1 MDYSKNGIK
10 KKKRQIRSSVPKA
23 EKKLNFTIFRVVV
36 ISILLVAVAGV
47 SAGIGGVKGVIDS
60 APEVTVDEV
69 APQAFKSYLYSED
82 GALARELV
90 ETGSNRIEVDISEMS
105 LYLQNSF
112 IALEDERFREHNGI
126 DLQGIMRAFVV
137 GVTNGQFS
145 EGASTLTQQLLKN
158 AVFSGGNEGNFLLK
172 LKRKLQEQYLA
183 LQLEKEMD
191 KDEILEAYL
200 NTVYLGQNCYGCG
213 SGCTAL
219 F

>member
-82 GALARELV
+82 GALAR
-90 ETGSNRIEVDISEMS
+90 
-105 LYLQNSF
+105 
-112 IALEDERFREHNGI
+112 
-126 DLQGIMRAFVV
+126 
-137 GVTNGQFS
+137 
-145 EGASTLTQQLLKN
+145 
-158 AVFSGGNEGNFLLK
+158 
-172 LKRKLQEQYLA
+172 
-183 LQLEKEMD
+183 
-191 KDEILEAYL
+191 
-200 NTVYLGQNCYGCG
+200 
-213 SGCTAL
+213 
-219 F
+219 

>member
-172 LKRKLQEQYLA
+172 LKRKLQGTISGA
-183 LQLEKEMD
+183 AAGKRD
-191 KDEILEAYL
+191 
-200 NTVYLGQNCYGCG
+200 GQR
-213 SGCTAL
+213 
-219 F
+219 